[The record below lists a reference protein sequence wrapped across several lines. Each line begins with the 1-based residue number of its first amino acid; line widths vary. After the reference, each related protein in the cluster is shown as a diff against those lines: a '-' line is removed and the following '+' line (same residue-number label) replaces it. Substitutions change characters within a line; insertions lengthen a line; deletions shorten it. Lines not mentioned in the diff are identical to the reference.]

1 MGSDILYSAAHDDL
15 FDPSKREGFFPSG
28 RPTKDAALCAEM
40 ARLAYC
46 RMEPDFPFDQ
56 ARIEKI
62 LNPIGFPSCQF
73 FEEQGTPRG
82 EGSHG
87 FLAQDPAQKLAVA
100 AFRGTDATDFE
111 DLALDADFIPT
122 SWSKGGNV
130 HEGFAKAL
138 AKLPGLQTAVD
149 SLKGFRKLFTGH
161 SLGAA
166 MATLLASLN
175 PPDALYTFGS
185 PRVGDT
191 GFIRSLQGIQGRRY
205 VDCCDI
211 VARVPLEVMN
221 FTHLGKPHY
230 IDRNRKVTFDPDDAT
245 VRNDQLLAEIDYVK
259 KYLRFGNVPIRN
271 LADHA
276 PINYIWPVTADGT

>member
-15 FDPSKREGFFPSG
+15 FDPGKREGFFPSG
-28 RPTKDAALCAEM
+28 RPNNDTTLCAEM
-40 ARLAYC
+40 TRVAYC
-46 RMEPDFPFDQ
+46 REEPDFPFDQ
-56 ARIEKI
+56 DRIEKI
-62 LNPIGFPSCQF
+62 LDRIGFASCQF
-73 FEEQGTPRG
+73 FEEPGTPRG
-82 EGSHG
+82 AGSHA
-87 FLAQDPAQKLAVA
+87 FLAQDPAQKLALV
-100 AFRGTDATDFE
+100 AFRGTDASDFE
-111 DLALDADFIPT
+111 DLAFDADFIPKP
-122 SWSKGGNV
+122 WKMGGNV

-138 AKLPGLQTAVD
+138 AKLPTLPPKVA
-149 SLKGFRKLFTGH
+149 SLAGFRKLFTGH

-175 PPDALYTFGS
+175 PPEALYTFGS

-211 VARVPLEVMN
+211 VPRVPLEVMN
-221 FTHLGKPHY
+221 FAHLGKPHY

-245 VRNDQLLAEIDYVK
+245 MRNDQLLAEIDYVK
-259 KYLRFGNVPIRN
+259 KYIRFGNVPIRN

-276 PINYIWPVTADGT
+276 PINYIWPVTADGS

>member
-15 FDPSKREGFFPSG
+15 FDPGKREGFFPFG
-28 RPTKDAALCAEM
+28 RPNNDATLCAEM

-46 RMEPDFPFDQ
+46 REEPDFPFDRDRI
-56 ARIEKI
+56 AKILDRIE
-62 LNPIGFPSCQF
+62 FASCQF
-73 FEEQGTPRG
+73 FEEPGTPRG
-82 EGSHG
+82 QGSHG
-87 FLAQDPAQKLAVA
+87 FLAKDPAQKLAVV
-100 AFRGTDATDFE
+100 AFRGTDATDFS
-111 DLALDADFIPT
+111 DLAFDADFIPK
-122 SWSKGGNV
+122 SWPKGGNV

-138 AKLPGLQTAVD
+138 AKLPGLQPVMD
-149 SLKGFRKLFTGH
+149 SLAGFRKLFTGH

-166 MATLLASLN
+166 MATLFASLH
-175 PPDALYTFGS
+175 PPEALYTFGS

-191 GFIRSLQGIQGRRY
+191 DFIRSLQGIQGRRY

-211 VARVPLEVMN
+211 VPRVPLELMN
-221 FTHLGKPHY
+221 FAHLGKPHY
-230 IDRNRKVTFDPDDAT
+230 IDRNRKVTFDPDDGT
-245 VRNDQLLAEIDYVK
+245 MRNDQLLAEIDYVR